1 MKTYTI
7 AAITTAYNE
16 ALIFSKPFASESEA
30 REAGKA
36 AVLAMPNWWKS
47 YKPNRQ
53 GYPEIIVKE
62 G

>member
-1 MKTYTI
+1 MKNYTI

-36 AVLAMPNWWKS
+36 AVLSMPHWWKS
-47 YKPNRQ
+47 YLPNRQ

>member
-7 AAITTAYNE
+7 STITTAHTE

-30 REAGKA
+30 REAGKTA
-36 AVLAMPNWWKS
+36 ILAMPYWWKS
-47 YKPNRQ
+47 YLPNRQ